1 MRGGWKPRNTWSAGA
16 LPTTNPYERKSCQM
30 TRINLIP
37 PAQLSD
43 QHLLAEYR
51 ELPRIFT
58 MALEAALR
66 SEHPDD
72 PRNPREYCLGP
83 GHVRFFYPRLGF
95 LRKRFHALVE
105 EMLNRGWEPQYHEVP
120 PCYDLM
126 SHHWCHDYEPTADA
140 IHSNLARLRECQPEF
155 YRAHR
160 A

>member
-1 MRGGWKPRNTWSAGA
+1 
-16 LPTTNPYERKSCQM
+16 M

-58 MALEAALR
+58 MAHEAALR

-72 PRNPREYCLGP
+72 PRNP
-83 GHVRFFYPRLGF
+83 
-95 LRKRFHALVE
+95 
-105 EMLNRGWEPQYHEVP
+105 
-120 PCYDLM
+120 
-126 SHHWCHDYEPTADA
+126 
-140 IHSNLARLRECQPEF
+140 LAERS
-155 YRAHR
+155 A